1 MTSRV
6 FWKGRRLAA
15 AALAAIVTSL
25 GAGNPAAQ
33 AQSNPA
39 QPAPI
44 LIGEINSYKALAAN
58 MHGYRRGWELAQ
70 DQINAAGGVLGRP
83 LRTIFRDDNGNAGEG
98 VRIAEELISREKI
111 DVLTGVTLSHVGL
124 AVADFAKQR
133 QRFFL
138 ASGPLSDKI
147 IWQEGNRYTWRLRYG
162 THQLAASVAPS
173 AARLNKKRWA
183 LIYPNYEYG
192 QAAVAAFK
200 AELKKL
206 QPDVEFVAEQAP
218 PFGKLDAGPA
228 VQALEDSK
236 PDAIFSVLFGP
247 DLAKFAR
254 EGKTRGLF
262 KNREVVSLLTG
273 EPEYLDPLRGDA
285 PDGWIVTGYPY
296 TSIST
301 PGHQA
306 FLAAYEAKYKEPPR
320 MNSVIAYATVQALAA
335 GIRKAGSTDS
345 EALVQAFKG
354 LEYESPL
361 GTHVFR
367 EIDNQSTL
375 GLHVGRLAIKNGR
388 GWMPEGQYMDG
399 GALLPDDATV
409 RALRGDR

>member
-1 MTSRV
+1 MKN
-6 FWKGRRLAA
+6 FWTRTLLT
-15 AALAAIVTSL
+15 AALALGL
-25 GAGNPAAQ
+25 GANAWLAPAPAQ
-33 AQSNPA
+33 AQSSPDT
-39 QPAPI
+39 I
-44 LIGEINSYKALAAN
+44 LIGEINSYKALPAN

-70 DQINAAGGVLGRP
+70 EQINAAGGVLGRQ
-83 LRTIFRDDNGNAGEG
+83 LRTIFRDDNANAGEG

-147 IWQEGNRYTWRLRYG
+147 IWQDGNRYTYRLRYG
-162 THQLAASVAPS
+162 THQLAASVAPA

-206 QPDVEFVAEQAP
+206 QPDVQFVAEQAP
-218 PFGKLDAGPA
+218 PFGKLDAGPV
-228 VQALEDSK
+228 VQALEDAK

-262 KNREVVSLLTG
+262 NNREVVSLLTG
-273 EPEYLDPLRGDA
+273 EPEYLDPLRNDA
-285 PDGWIVTGYPY
+285 PEGWIVTGYPY
-296 TSIST
+296 TSIDT
-301 PGHQA
+301 PEHRA

-320 MNSVIAYATVQALAA
+320 MNSVIGYATVQALAA

-345 EALVQAFKG
+345 EALIAAFKG

-361 GTHVFR
+361 GKHVFR
-367 EIDNQSTL
+367 TIDNQSTL
-375 GLHVGRLAIKNGR
+375 GLHVGRLAIKDRR
-388 GWMPEGQYMDG
+388 GWMPEGEYIDG
-399 GALLPDDATV
+399 GALLPEDATV
-409 RALRGDR
+409 RDLRGDK

>member
-1 MTSRV
+1 MKKIWTTV
-6 FWKGRRLAA
+6 LPAT
-15 AALAAIVTSL
+15 ALALGISAGVTL
-25 GAGNPAAQ
+25 THTAAR
-33 AQSNPA
+33 AQSSVNT
-39 QPAPI
+39 I
-44 LIGEINSYKALAAN
+44 LIGEINSYKALPAN

-70 DQINAAGGVLGRP
+70 EQINQAGGVLGKQ

-111 DVLTGVTLSHVGL
+111 DILTGVTFSHVGL

-147 IWQEGNRYTWRLRYG
+147 IWQEGNRYTYRLRYG
-162 THQLAASVAPS
+162 THQLAASVVPA

-200 AELKKL
+200 TGLQAL
-206 QPDVEFVAEQAP
+206 QPDVEFVVEQAP

-228 VQALEDSK
+228 VQALEDAK

-262 KNREVVSLLTG
+262 NNREVVSLLTG
-273 EPEYLDPLRGDA
+273 EPEYLDPLRSDA

-296 TSIST
+296 TSINT
-301 PGHQA
+301 PAHQA

-320 MNSVIAYATVQALAA
+320 MNSIIGYATVQALAA
-335 GIRKAGSTDS
+335 GIKKAGSTDS

-361 GTHVFR
+361 GKHVFR

-375 GLHVGRLAIKNGR
+375 GLHVGRLAIRNNR
-388 GWMPEGQYMDG
+388 GWMPEGEYLDG
-399 GALLPDDATV
+399 GDLLPDDAQV
-409 RALRGDR
+409 RALRGDSGNN

>member
-1 MTSRV
+1 
-6 FWKGRRLAA
+6 
-15 AALAAIVTSL
+15 
-25 GAGNPAAQ
+25 
-33 AQSNPA
+33 
-39 QPAPI
+39 
-44 LIGEINSYKALAAN
+44 
-58 MHGYRRGWELAQ
+58 
-70 DQINAAGGVLGRP
+70 
-83 LRTIFRDDNGNAGEG
+83 
-98 VRIAEELISREKI
+98 
-111 DVLTGVTLSHVGL
+111 
-124 AVADFAKQR
+124 
-133 QRFFL
+133 
-138 ASGPLSDKI
+138 LSDKI
-147 IWQEGNRYTWRLRYG
+147 IWQDGNRYTYRLRYG

-206 QPDVEFVAEQAP
+206 QPEVEFVTEQAP
-218 PFGKLDAGPA
+218 PFGKLDAGPV
-228 VQALEDSK
+228 VQALEDAR

-262 KNREVVSLLTG
+262 NNREVVSLLTG
-273 EPEYLDPLRGDA
+273 EPEYLDPLRRDA

-296 TSIST
+296 TSINT
-301 PGHQA
+301 PEHKA

-320 MNSVIAYATVQALAA
+320 MNSIIGYATVQALAA

-345 EALVQAFKG
+345 EALIAAFKG

-361 GTHVFR
+361 GKHVFR

-375 GLHVGRLAIKNGR
+375 GLHVGRLAIKDRR
-388 GWMPEGQYMDG
+388 GWMPEGEYLDG

-409 RALRGDR
+409 RGLRGDK